1 MKKDKEFRNTHPHI
15 KNEGQKT
22 IPRLDELQY
31 EIANEV
37 GFEKIAREDKQREL
51 KDLHLRNVV
60 SNFSP

>member
-22 IPRLDELQY
+22 TPRLDELQY

-37 GFEKIAREDKQREL
+37 GFEKIAREDRGIIKRKENPKL
-51 KDLHLRNVV
+51 
-60 SNFSP
+60 

>member
-37 GFEKIAREDKQREL
+37 GFEKIAREDRGMIKRKENPKL
-51 KDLHLRNVV
+51 
-60 SNFSP
+60 